1 MSTTRALSLW
11 AMLLFGGAEV
21 ARAQIRPPAPAPVG
35 RPTGVRRDTLRTPR
49 DSAAARDTSTK
60 SDTLAQAHF
69 AEPDSV
75 MKRLMGLQ
83 GYSVTR
89 YQGEQVTFDAVTRG
103 LVLETHAMVLRDTTL
118 VKSDTIFYNGSGS
131 TIRVGSAKGARNVFV
146 APGNAPLYSSGPAT
160 YDLANRRASISEVR
174 TQLDQGGQVLAVS
187 GERGVAVL
195 PRDSTA
201 GGMNNAT
208 FYLRNGTVTACTD
221 SIPDYYFKAKE
232 IKKAGS
238 FVVARP
244 AVLYIGDVPVFWLPF
259 LFQDTRNGRRSGILP
274 PNVGISD
281 FIRNS
286 NSYRRNVEG
295 LGYYFAIN
303 DFLDAQAF
311 VDWRSSAGSQST
323 LADPGFVRYNGE
335 VRYRWLDRYI
345 TGNLAL
351 SETKQANQTNTA
363 ISWGHQENFTRNSSL
378 TTNFNYVSST
388 TLQRQTTVNPYA
400 ALSTISSQANYQQ
413 KIGPAQFSIGGT
425 QKQYPGRNQ
434 RDLGFPTVSLTTSP
448 LNLASWLSWT
458 PSLSYSATKNYNIDQ
473 PSPLGLLYRDSTI
486 SGKDTVFTDTLPRNA
501 YASSFSFDSPIRIFG
516 YDLGN
521 RVSLNSA
528 RNDFPERAIVADVVT
543 GVQTERIYAS
553 TYHTDFD
560 WTPSFTLPPLA
571 RNNFNLT
578 PSLSLQNREGGA
590 FAIRNERTGGRWVA
604 QKKRPSF
611 GLSASPTLF
620 GLFGG
625 FGPFARLRHSISPTV
640 SYTYAPGFDADT
652 AFLAALG
659 RTKLGYL
666 GNLPQNSLS
675 FQLATNVEAK
685 ARSRNDSNP
694 EAGEKLK
701 LISLNFQGLTYDFE
715 RVKYA
720 HEHNNYEWWRGL
732 TTEQFGYTVRSDLL
746 PGMDVGVQYSLFEG
760 STLSDTARFKPF
772 RTNITSSFSFS
783 NSANPFA
790 VFARLFGRAVPA
802 SDAGTDRLNQTADDR
817 YARQIASQPVA
828 GRGARTAGFLPT
840 ATQGWQASFTFTAA
854 RQRPP
859 TPGSRNVIAFD
870 PTVRCTQFDT
880 PLLRAAFDNCVAN
893 ARTNPS
899 PETPI
904 TSSVIGAPIYLTP
917 PTTSLGSNLS
927 FNVTQHWAATW
938 QTQYDFVQKNFASQI
953 VSLQRDLHD
962 WRAIFAFTQSPNGS
976 FAFNFL
982 ISLKAE
988 PALKFDYH
996 KATYHNEGLGSSV
1009 IR

>member
-1 MSTTRALSLW
+1 MTALRIVGLSL
-11 AMLLFGGAEV
+11 ALLCGVTAVAAAQVRRPTMPTPGQRSGGARDTV
-21 ARAQIRPPAPAPVG
+21 RAG
-35 RPTGVRRDTLRTPR
+35 RDSLGARDTLAVA
-49 DSAAARDTSTK
+49 DSLAEAR
-60 SDTLAQAHF
+60 F
-69 AEPDSV
+69 ADPDST
-75 MKRLMGLQ
+75 MRRLLALPD
-83 GYSVTR
+83 YSITR
-89 YQGEQVTFDAVTRG
+89 YQGEEVTFDVATRG
-103 LVLETHAMVLRDTTL
+103 LVLERSAMVQRDSQL
-118 VKSDTIFYNGSGS
+118 VKSDTIFYSGAGS
-131 TIRVGSAKGARNVFV
+131 TIRVGTVAGGRNVFV
-146 APGNAPLYSSGPAT
+146 TPGNAPLVSAGPAT
-160 YDLANRRASISEVR
+160 YDLVSNRASISQVR
-174 TQLDQGGQVLAVS
+174 TSLEQSGQVLVVS

-195 PRDSTA
+195 PRDST
-201 GGMNNAT
+201 GLNSAT

-221 SIPDYYFKAKE
+221 SIPDYFFKAKE

-259 LFQDTRNGRRSGILP
+259 LFQDTRSGRRSGILP

-281 FIRNS
+281 FVRNS

-311 VDWRSSAGSQST
+311 VDWRSSSGQST
-323 LADPGFVRYNGE
+323 LGDPGFIRYNGE
-335 VRYRWLDRYI
+335 VRYRWLDRFV

-351 SETKQANQTNTA
+351 SQTAQESSSNTA
-363 ISWGHQENFTRNSSL
+363 VSWGHQQNFTRNSSL
-378 TTNFNYVSST
+378 TTNVNYVTST
-388 TLQRQTTVNPYA
+388 QLQRQTTVNPYS

-413 KIGPAQFSIGGT
+413 KVGPAQFSIGGT
-425 QKQYPGRNQ
+425 QKQYPGRTQ
-434 RDLGFPTVSLTTSP
+434 RDLGFPTVSLTTSA

-458 PSLSYSATKNYNIDQ
+458 PSVSYSSTKSYGIDQ
-473 PSPLGLLYRDSTI
+473 PSALGLLFRAGRNDASRDTI
-486 SGKDTVFTDTLPRNA
+486 FTDTLSRNA
-501 YASSFSFDSPIRIFG
+501 FTSAFSFDSPIRIFG
-516 YDLGN
+516 YDIGN

-528 RNDFPERAIVADVVT
+528 RNDFPERAIVSDVNT
-543 GVQTERIYAS
+543 GIQTERIYGS
-553 TYHTDFD
+553 TYHTDLD

-578 PSLSLQNREGGA
+578 PTVSLANADGGA
-590 FAIRNERTGGRWVA
+590 FAIRNERTGGRWVQ
-604 QKKRPSF
+604 QKKRLTF
-611 GLSASPTLF
+611 GVSASPTLF

-625 FGPFARLRHSISPTV
+625 FGPFARLRHSITPV
-640 SYTYAPGFDADT
+640 FGYTYAPGFEPDT

-659 RTKLGYL
+659 RTRVGYL
-666 GNLPQNSLS
+666 GGLPQNALN
-675 FQLATNVEAK
+675 FQLSTNVEAK
-685 ARSRNDSNP
+685 SRARNDSNP
-694 EAGEKLK
+694 EAGDKLK
-701 LISLNFQGLTYDFE
+701 LISLNFTGLNYDFE
-715 RVKYA
+715 RIKFA
-720 HEHNNYEWWRGL
+720 RQNKNMEWWRGL
-732 TTEQFGYTVRSDLL
+732 TTERFGYTLRSDLL
-746 PGMDVGVQYSLFEG
+746 PGMDVGVDYSLFEG
-760 STLSDTARFKPF
+760 STLSDTARFSPY
-772 RTNITSSFSFS
+772 RERVTGSFSFS

-802 SDAGTDRLNQTADDR
+802 SAANTDRLNPSVDDR

-828 GRGARTAGFLPT
+828 GRASRSAAFLPN
-840 ATQGWQASFTFTAA
+840 ATEGWQASFSFTAA

-859 TPGSRNVIAFD
+859 TPGSRNVVAFD

-917 PTTSLGSNLS
+917 PTTSLASNLS
-927 FNVTQHWAATW
+927 LNLTQFWAATW

-962 WRAIFAFTQSPNGS
+962 WRAIFAFTQSANGS

-996 KATYHNEGLGSSV
+996 KSTYRNEGFSGTPG
-1009 IR
+1009 R